1 VRSDVETVVVGA
13 GHAGLAASWALHERG
28 LEHVVLEE
36 GRIGQTWRDDRW
48 SSFRLNTPR
57 WMSRLPGQS
66 AGAADADGYDTALE
80 FTRALEAFRD
90 MHGLPVTERAGTVSV
105 VRDASGGL
113 LVDTPSV
120 SIHARNV
127 IVATGFQKLVSR
139 PHAAGSLA
147 PRLLQLNTCTYRS
160 GGGLPDG
167 GVLVVGGGQSG
178 CQIAEDL
185 ALAGRRV
192 MLATS
197 RVGRIPRRYR
207 GRDTLGWW
215 AVSGLFEQRRS
226 DVDPSVFGLRQ
237 PLLSG
242 SEGGHS
248 LSLQSLARLGV
259 ELLGR
264 LHDVDGEHVR
274 FGDQVAENVRFGD
287 QAAAGYLKAID
298 EHIAAAGGEAEPA
311 IPDPADEPIA
321 GLGEDA
327 PRSLRLD
334 RAGIGT
340 VIWCTGMRP
349 RLDAL
354 GIPGVVRET
363 AVQHTDGVTAVDG
376 LFVIGTPW
384 LSRRK
389 SGIIWGAPDDAERL
403 AGVISGRR

>member
-1 VRSDVETVVVGA
+1 VRSDVETIVVGA
-13 GHAGLAASWALHERG
+13 GHAGLAASWALQERG

-80 FTRALEAFRD
+80 FTRALEAFRH
-90 MHGLPVTERAGTVSV
+90 MHGLPVTESAGTAAV
-105 VRDASGGL
+105 VRDDSGAL

-120 SIHARNV
+120 SMRARNV
-127 IVATGFQKLVSR
+127 IVATGFQRLLAR

-147 PRLLQLNTCTYRS
+147 PRLLQLDTCTYRS
-160 GGGLPDG
+160 ADRLPDG

-215 AVSGLFEQRRS
+215 TVSGLFEQRRS

-259 ELLGR
+259 GLLGR
-264 LHDVDGEHVR
+264 LHDVDGEDMR
-274 FGDQVAENVRFGD
+274 LGDQVAENVRFGD

-298 EHIAAAGGEAEPA
+298 EHIAGAGIEAEPA
-311 IPDPADEPIA
+311 IPDPADGPIA

-354 GIPGVVRET
+354 GIPGVIHET

-376 LFVIGTPW
+376 LYVIGVPW
-384 LSRRK
+384 LSTRK

-403 AGVISGRR
+403 AGVIAGRH